1 MTHHSKRYVA
11 LKDMYFGK
19 KFYDFA
25 LEARMDPTMR
35 YVSFLNICI
44 ILMTLQSE
52 IFKAFGKTRLLVG
65 DKKESLY
72 SRCGR
77 IDKGVSAVVQ
87 VIALYLWSNL
97 IEADMNNKTSRK
109 LISETRTSQP
119 VILS

>member
-1 MTHHSKRYVA
+1 MITRLSPTAA
-11 LKDMYFGK
+11 LFW
-19 KFYDFA
+19 FYDFA

-35 YVSFLNICI
+35 YVP
-44 ILMTLQSE
+44 LQSE
-52 IFKAFGKTRLLVG
+52 IFKVFGKTRLLVG

-77 IDKGVSAVVQ
+77 IDKGISAVVQ

-97 IEADMNNKTSRK
+97 IEVDMNNKTSRK